1 MKIAEIELDG
11 INNNGGDNVISTN
24 TAVND
29 DSENEIVTEEEIL
42 PMNTKDL
49 EESNTTPTRKKKQIR
64 SNKTLL
70 KKGKS
75 QTETAI
81 LNIIQKDISWKN
93 SVGWR
98 GTLVLTL
105 IIFLILFYLY
115 GLYVYSDFFKCSLDM
130 CRASI
135 FFLCFIIIFSL
146 LFCYIMCRSLLNHD
160 IIFLNDE
167 KDK

>member
-64 SNKTLL
+64 SNKTLI
-70 KKGKS
+70 KKEKS
-75 QTETAI
+75 QIIEIKHNLRTEKIPAPNIKWIEAI
-81 LNIIQKDISWKN
+81 GDYVKIITPEKNI
-93 SVGWR
+93 
-98 GTLVLTL
+98 
-105 IIFLILFYLY
+105 
-115 GLYVYSDFFKCSLDM
+115 
-130 CRASI
+130 
-135 FFLCFIIIFSL
+135 
-146 LFCYIMCRSLLNHD
+146 
-160 IIFLNDE
+160 
-167 KDK
+167 